1 MQNGSEDPRYAKW
14 RMLISGV
21 VFLGT
26 VALHFVATAVWKLA
40 LKKSIPEI
48 LLMPVPELIVT
59 SILCVPLATNSLQL
73 LMARPEGAASTAYGV
88 AGLLLLLTFIIFSA
102 WVVARVAARKDQLG
116 LKYSKD
122 PYELTSSDD
131 GSSSAVSSAQEMRLR
146 QRLARLAAAG
156 GGWEQVP
163 PEEKAEILKAEGGWL
178 LQG

>member
-1 MQNGSEDPRYAKW
+1 
-14 RMLISGV
+14 MLISGI
-21 VFLGT
+21 VFVAT
-26 VALHFVATAVWKLA
+26 VALHFLATAVWKSVV
-40 LKKSIPEI
+40 KKPLPEI
-48 LLMPVPELIVT
+48 LLMPVPELIIT
-59 SILCVPLATNSLQL
+59 NILSVSLATNSLQL
-73 LMARPEGAASTAYGV
+73 LIARPEGDASRAYGV
-88 AGLLLLLTFIIFSA
+88 AGLLLLLSFIIFSA

-116 LKYSKD
+116 LKYSKN